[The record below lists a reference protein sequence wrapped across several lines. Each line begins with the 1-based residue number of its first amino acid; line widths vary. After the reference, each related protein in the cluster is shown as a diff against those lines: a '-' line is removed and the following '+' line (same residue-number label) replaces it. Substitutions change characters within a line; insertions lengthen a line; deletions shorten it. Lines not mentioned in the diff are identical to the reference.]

1 NLFADMVSL
10 ESYHKKKK
18 ALQRS
23 FSSDSKEKPGKT
35 SGVVVA
41 EVVTKIGA
49 EKVSNVGP
57 VDVVGVKV
65 ELAGSLKVGYV
76 ETVEIDNE

>member
-1 NLFADMVSL
+1 M
-10 ESYHKKKK
+10 
-18 ALQRS
+18 
-23 FSSDSKEKPGKT
+23 
-35 SGVVVA
+35 A

-65 ELAGSLKVGYV
+65 ELAGSLKVGSM
-76 ETVEIDNE
+76 ETVEIDE